1 MSGVENYKLV
11 QLRNG
16 VRSVHSVEHGETMHP
31 GLGPAAEALELY
43 VKQVRLIERQR
54 ATTGTFVIWDV
65 GLGAAAN
72 ALAVLRA
79 SREVTTPLHLLSF
92 EHTIEPLRFAL
103 ASARDLGYFAGY
115 EPIVEQ
121 LLDEQSVTFQNGAQ
135 TVRWEL
141 RVADFPALL
150 RSPDAKGFAKPNAI
164 LFDPWSPSKN
174 PAMWTAPLFAEL
186 FQILD
191 PARPCVMPTYSRST
205 MLRVALLLAGFRVG
219 AGQATGRKEETTIA
233 ANQPGLIQVPFGRDW
248 LARAQRSLSAEPLWE
263 PHYRQAPLATA
274 TFEKLH
280 GLPQFAEI
288 APGATPG

>member
-1 MSGVENYKLV
+1 M
-11 QLRNG
+11 
-16 VRSVHSVEHGETMHP
+16 EHGETMHP

-43 VKQVRLIERQR
+43 VKQVRLLERQR

-92 EHTIEPLRFAL
+92 EHTLAPLRFAL
-103 ASARDLGYFAGY
+103 ASANDLGYFAGY

-121 LLDEQSVTFQNGAQ
+121 LLAAQAVTFQNGTQ

-150 RSPDAKGFAKPNAI
+150 RSSDAKSFPKPHAI

-186 FQILD
+186 FQLLD

-233 ANQPGLIQVPFGRDW
+233 ANQPGLIHAPLGREW

-263 PHYRQAPLATA
+263 PYYRQAPLVTA
-274 TFEKLH
+274 TFEKLRR
-280 GLPQFAEI
+280 LPQFAEE
-288 APGATPG
+288 APGAAQG